1 MDPCLNSLLRHRAG
15 TPLDHSTIEPKLEP
29 IPFSTEQ
36 LHWLSRCQQ
45 LVPVV
50 RAQII
55 EQALDSVWLSK
66 EDELQAM
73 QSFCMG
79 KGLSSPGEI
88 KNFRHQNLLST
99 THLQLLVERPLR
111 LARLC
116 ERQYFSKAEA
126 RFLERKT
133 SLDLV
138 VYSLIRV
145 SEPWLAR
152 ELFLRIVA
160 EEADFAMLA
169 AEFSQGTESKTRG
182 VVGPVPMLQAHPE
195 LARRLRT
202 SPPGLLLEPFQIE
215 EWWLV
220 VRVENYTPAVLDDA
234 TRMAMAKEI
243 FEEWLQAEIRDQLA
257 ALAPQLLGLD
267 HNAEAP

>member
-1 MDPCLNSLLRHRAG
+1 
-15 TPLDHSTIEPKLEP
+15 
-29 IPFSTEQ
+29 
-36 LHWLSRCQQ
+36 
-45 LVPVV
+45 V
-50 RAQII
+50 RAHII
-55 EQALDSVWLSK
+55 EQALHSISLS
-66 EDELQAM
+66 EDDDLQAM
-73 QSFCMG
+73 QSFCEE
-79 KGLSSPGEI
+79 KGLGSPGEI
-88 KNFRHQNLLST
+88 ENFRHQNLLST
-99 THLQLLVERPLR
+99 THLQFLAQRPLR

-169 AEFSQGTESKTRG
+169 AEFSQGSEGKTRG
-182 VVGPVPMLQAHPE
+182 VVGPVPMLQAHPD

-202 SPPGLLLEPFQIE
+202 SPPGLVLEPFQIE
-215 EWWLV
+215 QWWLV

-243 FEEWLQAEIRDQLA
+243 FEEWLQAEVRDQLA
-257 ALAPQLLGLD
+257 ALAPQLLDLD